1 MGTGTF
7 SKSRKRASPH
17 FFSDDAAF
25 DKPFTSADWWCK
37 TLDLILIRQMG
48 GEMRFPEVPLEK

>member
-17 FFSDDAAF
+17 FFSDYAAF
-25 DKPFTSADWWCK
+25 DKPFVTAD
-37 TLDLILIRQMG
+37 
-48 GEMRFPEVPLEK
+48 